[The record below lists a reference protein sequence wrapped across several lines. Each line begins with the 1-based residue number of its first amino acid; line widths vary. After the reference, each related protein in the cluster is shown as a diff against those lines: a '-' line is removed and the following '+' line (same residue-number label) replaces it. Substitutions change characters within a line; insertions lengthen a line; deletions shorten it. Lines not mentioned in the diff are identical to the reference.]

1 MKAQRRFGLCFSW
14 PRITAALLID
24 LAVLATAGRCPQTWD
39 PHAVAWPVGVGIA
52 VLVAI
57 LAVLTYRGIGL
68 PPALAEWVW
77 DWFADSVGKLT
88 AGCTPP
94 IDHQRRFSRDVVG
107 LREYRGRLVS
117 VVALEG
123 PAQVTSGRHH
133 HREPETAPL
142 PVEWVAL
149 SLRQFDVRLDSIDI
163 VAVKSRHYSAASGA
177 GKIGS
182 APTAQP
188 DSADEGR
195 TWLVLRMD
203 PLHNVAAVAT
213 RDSLASTFAAVT
225 ERLAEVLDGHDCAA
239 RPLTGDELVEVDRA
253 VLAGLQLTRRRPG
266 WRRLKHLSGYAISF
280 GVSPQDIDS
289 ETLAHLW
296 SADTDA
302 TVLTIRVGPA
312 LGGVEVSAWVRY
324 HSAKRLPKEVTA
336 GLNRLTG
343 RQLAAVRA
351 SLPAPLVRPALVIPA
366 RILGE
371 HETLALPVAA
381 AARPTIQ

>member
-1 MKAQRRFGLCFSW
+1 
-14 PRITAALLID
+14 
-24 LAVLATAGRCPQTWD
+24 
-39 PHAVAWPVGVGIA
+39 
-52 VLVAI
+52 
-57 LAVLTYRGIGL
+57 
-68 PPALAEWVW
+68 
-77 DWFADSVGKLT
+77 
-88 AGCTPP
+88 
-94 IDHQRRFSRDVVG
+94 
-107 LREYRGRLVS
+107 
-117 VVALEG
+117 
-123 PAQVTSGRHH
+123 
-133 HREPETAPL
+133 
-142 PVEWVAL
+142 L

-163 VAVKSRHYSAASGA
+163 VAVRRRRYSPASGA
-177 GKIGS
+177 GKAGS
-182 APTAQP
+182 APTAEP
-188 DSADEGR
+188 AAADDGR

-203 PLHNVAAVAT
+203 PLHNIAAVAT

-266 WRRLKHLSGYAISF
+266 WRRLKHLEGYAISF

-289 ETLAHLW
+289 ETLAHVW

-302 TVLTIRVGPA
+302 TVLTIRVRPQP
-312 LGGVEVSAWVRY
+312 GGAEVSAWVRY

-351 SLPAPLVRPALVIPA
+351 SLPPPLVRPTLAVPA

-381 AARPTIQ
+381 AARPTI